1 MSNRRDIR
9 TLALQTLYQLD
20 ARGEEALEAVRRSVD
35 EAPGDKATHEQA
47 VELALGAWQMREA
60 ADELA
65 TELAPTWPPSR
76 QPAIDRAVIRLAY
89 HEMAAGITPP
99 KVAINEAVELAK
111 QFSTEKSGPFVNGV
125 LDKMMHRLAATP
137 QTTATDDPSTPPTTG
152 DAWLDDAL

>member
-1 MSNRRDIR
+1 MNNRRDIR

-35 EAPGDKATHEQA
+35 DAPGDQATHEQA
-47 VELALGAWQMREA
+47 IELALGAWQMREA

-89 HEMAAGITPP
+89 HEMAAGLTPP

-111 QFSTEKSGPFVNGV
+111 QFSTDKSGPFVNGV

-137 QTTATDDPSTPPTTG
+137 PATAADEAPTPPTTG